1 VKVNQYFLHQHH
13 QLIILYDYYKL
24 LMSSTAT
31 ATTMDEIAFTSPP
44 VLCFVDSHVCLQA
57 TVRSELAIYNKDFS
71 TNAC

>member
-1 VKVNQYFLHQHH
+1 
-13 QLIILYDYYKL
+13 
-24 LMSSTAT
+24 MSFTAT